1 MKRARIAFVFGFITV
16 VLLLSLLFSSCG
28 RKTETSFSFSK
39 AKWTV
44 IGPFDEPEQG
54 LCTYYYQDLL
64 ADYGS
69 ESIISDT
76 GLPDKVKK
84 TSQIQAVDGMV
95 DFGTKF
101 PGKYHAVAY
110 AFLEFEGDGEERIFT
125 MGSDDGLR
133 VWVNG
138 KLMVDDHV
146 HRSID
151 PNSNSFRVISRKGKN
166 RILVKVCQGTGEWGF
181 TLKETNRQEH
191 ESFLAESGPIMLSL
205 STDTRYIGDADHINF
220 AIMAN
225 PAPLAEVPLTYS
237 LADSEGKVITS
248 GTAFAGE
255 KIRAEIPPN
264 NSSELYLTAVPQNVQ
279 DAFTR
284 QKLENVSLKTILF
297 RDDRESVILASSG
310 KARKAAEELN
320 CSPWTDLS
328 AEDRK
333 AVEDIG
339 PTLLYLADLVDGKL
353 HSSLVTDDKQTMA
366 VSFINDIIFAM
377 KEGPQ
382 ALSTMTG
389 YRQMAY
395 ISDIDGS
402 IQPYCLY
409 LPNGYS
415 PDKTYSLIVAAHGYS
430 VDDYNGGTHLAALM
444 PEDFI
449 IVSVFGRGDMY
460 YQSVAEQDVLDVMD
474 RIISRYPIDEN
485 RVYLTG
491 ISMGGLG
498 TWRLGTLYADR
509 FAAIAPYC
517 GWTGTVF
524 MENLLNTKVYVV
536 HGDADTTVPVRFDR
550 ACVEVLKKLGC
561 DVTYVEI
568 PNGSHSAWG
577 EWSKIQPPQTLL
589 NFFRSAQRNLSPD
602 RITATVSSVRYGK
615 QYWVTVNE
623 LDTSGELVQP
633 EFTVQTSY
641 TSTYPVLPKPG
652 RFEAVRSDD
661 GSVQITTKRIHALT
675 VDIKTAGLNG
685 KPIDTIILDGTL
697 IEVPSGA
704 EVLHLAKNAEKK
716 WTIDSR
722 FNNATLPRHEGEG
735 IEALFTKPLIIVYGT
750 RNPESTPILKAAAQM
765 LADWSI
771 RPGIEIGVKSGIFK
785 VKADTEL
792 TEEDLA
798 SHNLLLFGTAEENTI
813 SQRYFKAFTPYYQEG
828 EILIDGVKYTGNG
841 LCLTLPNPQLPGKM
855 LGYMDIT
862 RFLQSTGSA
871 NQYFLNFQF
880 RLRNSYIN
888 ELMGTPTFC
897 PDVFVMSQNPLR
909 DAWSGWFDRYWENLQ
924 GTAAR

>member
-1 MKRARIAFVFGFITV
+1 MKRSHIALIFGLAAV
-16 VLLLSLLFSSCG
+16 VLLLSFLLSSCG
-28 RKTETSFSFSK
+28 GKDNAAFSFSK
-39 AKWTV
+39 AKWTI
-44 IGPFDEPEQG
+44 IGPYNEPKPGQ
-54 LCTYYYQDLL
+54 CTYYYQDLL
-64 ADYGS
+64 TEYGS
-69 ESIISDT
+69 ESTLSDT
-76 GLPDKVKK
+76 GLPDKAKK
-84 TSQIQAVDGMV
+84 LIQIQAVDNLV
-95 DFGTKF
+95 DFETKF
-101 PGKYHAVAY
+101 PGKEHAVVY
-110 AFLEFEGDGEERIFT
+110 AFLEFEGDGEERLFT

-138 KLMVDDHV
+138 KLMVDDHA

-151 PNSNSFRVISRKGKN
+151 PNSNSFRVITRKGTN

-181 TLKETNRQEH
+181 TLKETSRQEH
-191 ESFLAESGPIMLSL
+191 EAFLAESGPIMLSL
-205 STDTRYIGDADHINF
+205 STDTRYIGNADHIDF
-220 AIMAN
+220 SIMAN
-225 PAPLAEVPLTYS
+225 PAPLDEVPLTYS
-237 LADSEGKVITS
+237 LTDSDGKVIAS
-248 GTAFAGE
+248 GSALAGE
-255 KIRAEIPPN
+255 QIRAEIPPN
-264 NSSELYLTAVPQNVQ
+264 SSSELYLTAVPQAVQ
-279 DAFTR
+279 EPLTQ
-284 QKLENVSLKTILF
+284 QKLENVRLKTFLF
-297 RDDRESVILASSG
+297 RDDRESVVLASSQ
-310 KARKAAEELN
+310 KARKAAEELGR
-320 CSPWTDLS
+320 SPWTDLS
-328 AEDRK
+328 DEDRK
-333 AVEDIG
+333 AVEDIA

-353 HSSLVTDDKQTMA
+353 HNSLVTSDKQALA
-366 VSFINDIIFAM
+366 VTFINDIVLAM

-382 ALSTMTG
+382 ALSSMTG

-430 VDDYNGGTHLAALM
+430 NDDYQGGSHLAALM

-550 ACVEVLKKLGC
+550 ASVEVLKKLGC

-589 NFFRSAQRNLSPD
+589 NFFRSTQRNQSPD

-623 LDTSGELVQP
+623 LDTSGELAQP
-633 EFTVQTSY
+633 EFTVPIAY
-641 TSTYPVLPKPG
+641 TSTYPLQPKPG
-652 RFEAVRSDD
+652 RFEAVRSTD
-661 GSVQITTKRIHALT
+661 GSVKITTERIHALS
-675 VDIKTAGLNG
+675 VDIQTAGQNG
-685 KPIDTIILDGTL
+685 KPIEKIIIDGNQ
-697 IEVPSGA
+697 IEVPSGTGIF
-704 EVLHLAKNAEKK
+704 HLAKNAEQK
-716 WTIDSR
+716 WAPDTR
-722 FNNATLPRHEGEG
+722 FDTATLPRHEGEG

-750 RNPESTPILKAAAQM
+750 KNPESALILKAAAQM

-771 RPGIEIGVKSGIFK
+771 RPGIEIGVKTGIFK

-792 TEEDLA
+792 TEEDIA
-798 SHNLLLFGTAEENTI
+798 THHLLLFGSAEENEI
-813 SQRYFKAFTPYYQEG
+813 SQRYSNAFTPFYQDG
-828 EILIDGVKYTGNG
+828 EFFIDGVKYSGNG
-841 LCLTLPNPQLPGKM
+841 LCLTLPNPQVPGKL
-855 LGYMDIT
+855 LGYMDVT
-862 RFLQSTGSA
+862 RLLQSTGSA

-880 RLRNSYIN
+880 RLRNAYIN
-888 ELMGTPTFC
+888 ELMGTPSFC
-897 PDVFVMSQNPLR
+897 PDVFVMTQHPQR

-924 GTAAR
+924 GTAAK